1 MPTVWPEAFL
11 HDKVVF
17 LPFFTYIIAIDLT
30 QEDKTV
36 SMTIKLS
43 DGLINEAKRY
53 AAVYSRS
60 IPKQIEYW
68 SRIGKIAEEN
78 PDLPYSFIQQILL
91 AQQEEAE
98 PFNFSQE

>member
-1 MPTVWPEAFL
+1 L
-11 HDKVVF
+11 HEKVVF
-17 LPFFTYIIAIDLT
+17 LPLITYNITIDLMK
-30 QEDKTV
+30 EDKFV

-43 DGLINEAKRY
+43 DDLINEAKRY

-91 AQQEEAE
+91 SQQEEAE
-98 PFNFSQE
+98 PFNFSQD